1 MEKLDLNELKK
12 ICAIRHWTVGTAES
26 CTGGLLAAMITSEP
40 AVSSYF
46 RGAVVSY
53 DGQVKAD
60 LLKVPKSMMDV
71 LGEVSIP
78 VAKAMARGARDALK
92 CDWAISVT
100 GIAGPSGGSIEK
112 PVGTVCFSVAGPA
125 FELSV
130 QKLFKAAADGKD
142 IRQDIQRQAALFA
155 FDFLLSAMR

>member
-1 MEKLDLNELKK
+1 MNRLDLVELKK
-12 ICAIRHWTVGTAES
+12 ICSMRHWTISTAES

-40 AVSSYF
+40 AVSSF
-46 RGAVVSY
+46 FKGSVVCY

-60 LLKVPKSMMDV
+60 LLNVPQNLMDA

-78 VAKAMARGARDALK
+78 VAAAMARGARATLK
-92 CDWAISVT
+92 SDWAVSVT
-100 GIAGPSGGSIEK
+100 GIAGPTGGTSEK
-112 PVGTVCFSVAGPA
+112 PVGTVCFSAAGPG

-130 QKLFKAAADGKD
+130 QKLFKSAAVGKD